1 MLKIMSGTS
10 RQIGLLV
17 PLADNTDVTFGPLRQ
32 LGLSSCQLSCWRSHI
47 LNDEMV
53 NAVLDTVSRDAIGIS
68 SVWAGYSG
76 PAVWDFYDGPSTVG
90 LVPEG
95 YRSRRVDELKRCA
108 EFAQKLGVSS
118 ITTHVGF
125 LPENPAD
132 PLFDEVVAA
141 IAEVA
146 SYCEGLGIDFCFETG
161 QETPVV
167 LLRVIEMLGA
177 ANLGINLDPANLIM
191 YGKAN
196 PVDALDILGP
206 YVKGVHVKDGK
217 YPTDGRHLGEETPVG
232 EGRVD
237 FSRLTSRLVCEFG
250 YEGPWTI
257 EREIQ
262 GDEQQRDIRQ
272 AVQCLTCCLESLP
285 MGGSSDG
292 A

>member
-1 MLKIMSGTS
+1 MLKIMSGTT

-17 PLADNTDVTFGPLRQ
+17 PLADSTEVTFGPLRQ
-32 LGLSSCQLSCWRSHI
+32 LGLSSCHLSCWRPHI

-90 LVPEG
+90 LVPEV

-108 EFAQKLGVSS
+108 AFTHKLGVSS

-132 PLFDEVVAA
+132 PLFDGVVAA

-146 SYCEGLGIDFCFETG
+146 SYCEGLGLDFCFETG

-167 LLRVIEMLGA
+167 LLLVIEMLGA

-237 FSRLTSRLVCEFG
+237 FERLTSRLVREFG

-272 AVQCLTCCLESLP
+272 AVQCLTCWLESLP